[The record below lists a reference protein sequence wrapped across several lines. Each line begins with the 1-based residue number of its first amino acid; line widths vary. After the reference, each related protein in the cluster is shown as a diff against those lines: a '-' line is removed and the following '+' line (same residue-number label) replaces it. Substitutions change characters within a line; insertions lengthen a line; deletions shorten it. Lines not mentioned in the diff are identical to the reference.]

1 VRRDAALPLLEGLC
15 LRLVPKQN
23 KDQQVK
29 INKSRST
36 SQDQQSRIK
45 RAVVDEQRSNRLR
58 RLVYQASYTGMK
70 ETDLL
75 LGHFAKAH
83 LPGLSDRQLD
93 DFEALLAAGDDRIHA
108 WVMESEPLP
117 DAYDTDV
124 FHLIKN
130 FK

>member
-1 VRRDAALPLLEGLC
+1 
-15 LRLVPKQN
+15 VPAFGAKTKQ
-23 KDQQVK
+23 
-29 INKSRST
+29 RST
-36 SQDQQSRIK
+36 CQDQQNRIK

>member
-1 VRRDAALPLLEGLC
+1 MIKTRRAA
-15 LRLVPKQN
+15 
-23 KDQQVK
+23 
-29 INKSRST
+29 
-36 SQDQQSRIK
+36 
-45 RAVVDEQRSNRLR
+45 VDEQRTKRLR

-75 LGHFAKAH
+75 LGHFTKAH
-83 LPGLSDRQLD
+83 LPDLTSRQLD

-108 WVMESEPLP
+108 WVMGNEPLP
-117 DAYDTDV
+117 AAYDTDV

>member
-1 VRRDAALPLLEGLC
+1 M
-15 LRLVPKQN
+15 
-23 KDQQVK
+23 
-29 INKSRST
+29 
-36 SQDQQSRIK
+36 
-45 RAVVDEQRSNRLR
+45 DEQRSNRLR

-93 DFEALLAAGDDRIHA
+93 DFEGLLAAGDDRIHA